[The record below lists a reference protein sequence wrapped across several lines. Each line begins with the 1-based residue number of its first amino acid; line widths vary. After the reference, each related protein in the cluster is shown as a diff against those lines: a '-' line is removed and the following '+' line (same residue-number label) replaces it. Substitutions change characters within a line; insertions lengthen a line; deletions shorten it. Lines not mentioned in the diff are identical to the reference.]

1 MKVGAALL
9 GLLAIIVMV
18 VMGASPIRDVDY
30 AKMQDANVIV
40 GGNCSGTHIGEGKV
54 LTAWHCVQFLDVGKY
69 TLLTQ
74 KRTGEHWDTL
84 LKTFGYVVWKDKDT
98 DLAILEVKD
107 PSIFGV
113 ADVCFR
119 DPVLGETVYAFGN
132 PAMQEDTL
140 LKGIVSKV
148 LRKIAI
154 AGTERTYFQ
163 VDAGLVGGISG
174 GALYDA
180 GGCLIG
186 VNAAGIPGTVIGG
199 AISVQKLPV
208 DAR

>member
-1 MKVGAALL
+1 MRWLSALFAAVIIGAMVLMVNVERKADLD
-9 GLLAIIVMV
+9 VM
-18 VMGASPIRDVDY
+18 A
-30 AKMQDANVIV
+30 DANVIV
-40 GGNCSGTHIGEGKV
+40 GGNCSGTHIGEGKI

-69 TLLTQ
+69 TLVTQ
-74 KRTGEHWDTL
+74 KRTGEYWNTL
-84 LKTFGYVVWKDKDT
+84 LKTNGYVVWKDQDL

-107 PSIFGV
+107 PSIFAV
-113 ADVCFR
+113 ADVCYR
-119 DPVLGETVYAFGN
+119 EPVLGETVYAFGN
-132 PAMQEDTL
+132 PAMQEDSL

-154 AGTERTYFQ
+154 NGVERSYFQ

-174 GALYDA
+174 GALYDE